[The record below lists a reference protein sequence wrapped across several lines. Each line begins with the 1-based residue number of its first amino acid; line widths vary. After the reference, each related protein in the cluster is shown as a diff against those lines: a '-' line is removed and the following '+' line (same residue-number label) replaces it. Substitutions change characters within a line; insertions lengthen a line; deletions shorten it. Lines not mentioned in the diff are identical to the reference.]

1 MTQKMIEI
9 VYQLLSQI
17 PVSWDL
23 LKYDEKLGVTMT
35 VIGMSLQL
43 SFLFITYYLVEKET
57 YLAWVNQVGPTLA
70 QRFKELF
77 TAFWSKISSA
87 WCPNSSRVPHAQAPL
102 PMSEDTRTRSSAK
115 NVSTV

>member
-23 LKYDEKLGVTMT
+23 LEYDEKLGVTMT

-57 YLAWVNQVGPTLA
+57 YLAWV
-70 QRFKELF
+70 K
-77 TAFWSKISSA
+77 
-87 WCPNSSRVPHAQAPL
+87 
-102 PMSEDTRTRSSAK
+102 
-115 NVSTV
+115 